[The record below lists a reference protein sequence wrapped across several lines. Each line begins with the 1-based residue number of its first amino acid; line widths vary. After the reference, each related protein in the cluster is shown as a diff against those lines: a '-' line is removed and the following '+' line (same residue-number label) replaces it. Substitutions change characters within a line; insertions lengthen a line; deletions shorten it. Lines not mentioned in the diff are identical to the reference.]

1 MTAVALPRMDIS
13 AIVPVY
19 NGEATLQRS
28 LEPLLA
34 MREKGEVAEIIVVDD
49 GSTDATAAIAASSGV
64 RVMSSGGR
72 IGPGGARNVA
82 AASAGGEVL
91 WFVDADVVVHADAAR
106 ILAEALQRSGAAAVF
121 GAYDDDPPAIDFL
134 SQYKNLVHSY
144 YHRRQAGSVDTFW
157 AGCGAVRKQAF
168 VDVGGFDGA
177 RYPRPSIEDIE
188 LGWRLH
194 QRGLSIEI
202 VPALQATHLKV
213 WRLKN
218 LLHTEIFLRA
228 IPWSRFIQARGA
240 WSDTLNV
247 SRGERLRALLVVGL
261 AVSIGLAAAGLAPA
275 LIPLALL
282 VGIAIANAS
291 LFDFF
296 RHRRGV
302 MFALGAVLFHQ
313 AYYLYSAGAYAWCW
327 LEQHLRPRG
336 RR

>member
-1 MTAVALPRMDIS
+1 MNIS

-49 GSTDATAAIAASSGV
+49 GSTDATATIAASSGV
-64 RVMSSGGR
+64 RVMNSGGR
-72 IGPGGARNVA
+72 LGPGGARNVA
-82 AASAGGEVL
+82 AATAVGDVL

-106 ILAEALQRSGAAAVF
+106 VLAEALQRSGAAAVF
-121 GAYDDDPPAIDFL
+121 GAYDDNPPAIDFL

-144 YHRRQAGSVDTFW
+144 YHRQQAGSVETFW
-157 AGCGAVRKQAF
+157 AGCGALRKQAF
-168 VDVGGFDGA
+168 VDVGGFDSV

-194 QRGLSIEI
+194 QRGLAIEI

-213 WRLKN
+213 WRLKT
-218 LLHTEIFLRA
+218 LLYTEIFLRA

-247 SRGERLRALLVVGL
+247 SRGERVRAVLVVGL
-261 AVSIGLAAAGLAPA
+261 VVSTGLAVARLAPA
-275 LIPLALL
+275 LLPLAILL
-282 VGIAIANAS
+282 GIAIANAP

-296 RHRRGV
+296 RHRRGT

-313 AYYLYSAGAYAWCW
+313 AYYLYSSGAYAWCW
-327 LEQHLRPRG
+327 LEQHASAARQALKRDAAVR
-336 RR
+336 